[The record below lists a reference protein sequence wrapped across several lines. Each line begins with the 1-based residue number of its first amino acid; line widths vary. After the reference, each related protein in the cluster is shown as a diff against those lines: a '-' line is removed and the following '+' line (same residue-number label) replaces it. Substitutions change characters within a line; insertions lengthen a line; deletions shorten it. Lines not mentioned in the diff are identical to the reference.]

1 MKFKTGYFGISNEF
15 EVENKSKGIEIKV
28 LKGTFSSAHHAIEDI
43 LIYHYPQ
50 YFNGNNQGLKKVFEQ
65 DIIEMERKIKQK
77 KMLIQMIKR
86 KNSKIID

>member
-43 LIYHYPQ
+43 
-50 YFNGNNQGLKKVFEQ
+50 F
-65 DIIEMERKIKQK
+65 
-77 KMLIQMIKR
+77 
-86 KNSKIID
+86 